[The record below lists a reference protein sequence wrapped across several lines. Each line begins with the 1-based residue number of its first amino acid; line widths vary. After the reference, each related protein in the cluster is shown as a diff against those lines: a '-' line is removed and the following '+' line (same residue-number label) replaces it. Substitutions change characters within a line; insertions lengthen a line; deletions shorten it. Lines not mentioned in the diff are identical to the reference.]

1 MKLRDL
7 FIINAVILF
16 VFGLGFLVLTGPW
29 FSFYG
34 LAVSASAMLLAR
46 FLGGVLLAGALLSW
60 LIREAVE
67 TELQRLTLLAFALG
81 WAISFIVALIDQLG
95 KPTSLTGWFMVAIFL
110 LFTLAFS
117 TFGLRPVMGN
127 MRFRRMKPSQ
137 PS

>member
-7 FIINAVILF
+7 FIINAVVLF

-34 LAVSASAMLLAR
+34 LTVSASAMLLAR
-46 FLGGVLLAGALLSW
+46 FLGGVLLVGALLSW
-60 LIREAVE
+60 LIRGAVE

-81 WAISFIVALIDQLG
+81 WAVAFIVALIDQLA
-95 KPTSLTGWFMVAIFL
+95 KPASLTGWFMAVIFL

-117 TFGLRPVMGN
+117 YFGLLPVLSNLRPH
-127 MRFRRMKPSQ
+127 RMKPSQ